1 MLTWTSIALSISPSF
16 PRPPSPFVPP
26 SLLLPLSAL
35 PSLVPLSALCD
46 CPSLPFVPPL
56 SSIPSFSVYQVKKCR
71 ALFDFQAAED
81 NELTFR
87 SGELIEVLDDR
98 DKHWWKGRTAQGD
111 GLFPSNFVTL
121 DLAVS
126 SELCA
131 YSLWG
136 GRLDTVCG
144 GLDGVSVQ
152 SMNLPSCPTI
162 LVEPN
167 PKKTKLKSVK
177 PGKVT
182 RVNEVHSLFVLW
194 LV

>member
-1 MLTWTSIALSISPSF
+1 M
-16 PRPPSPFVPP
+16 
-26 SLLLPLSAL
+26 
-35 PSLVPLSALCD
+35 
-46 CPSLPFVPPL
+46 
-56 SSIPSFSVYQVKKCR
+56 YQVKKCR

-87 SGELIEVLDDR
+87 SGEVIEVLDDR
-98 DKHWWKGRTAQGD
+98 DKHWWKGRTAQGE

-131 YSLWG
+131 YPLG
-136 GRLDTVCG
+136 GRGLGAVCG
-144 GLDGVSVQ
+144 GLGAGCGGLGAVCGGLGAVCGGLGAVCGGLGGVSLQ
-152 SMNLPSCPTI
+152 SVNLSSYPTT
-162 LVEPN
+162 LAEPN
-167 PKKTKLKSVK
+167 PKKTKLKSSVK

-182 RVNEVHSLFVLW
+182 RVNEVLFLVW